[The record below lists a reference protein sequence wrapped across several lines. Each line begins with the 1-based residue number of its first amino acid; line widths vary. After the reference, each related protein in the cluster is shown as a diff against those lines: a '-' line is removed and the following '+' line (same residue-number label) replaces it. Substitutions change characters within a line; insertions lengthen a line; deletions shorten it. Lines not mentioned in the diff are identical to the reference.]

1 LVKKISVLN
10 NLFEKDSKGNMN
22 FFSRKFYDKK
32 GNNLFEK
39 I

>member
-1 LVKKISVLN
+1 LVKKVSVLN
-10 NLFEKDSKGNMN
+10 NLFGEDSKGNMD
-22 FFSRKFYDKK
+22 FSQGSLKAKK